1 MIRELIKDKRVLFV
15 TTKNLDYIRNAQEIS
30 IVERCAAKSRIIG
43 FAPQLVLPFWRGK
56 FRRYL
61 VVIDFFIF
69 LYDTFAGV
77 KLMHR
82 IDEKRIKCAYADR
95 FLVLYFGTWQGLM
108 SA

>member
-69 LYDTFAGV
+69 LYDTFAG
-77 KLMHR
+77 
-82 IDEKRIKCAYADR
+82 DR
-95 FLVLYFGTWQGLM
+95 
-108 SA
+108 

>member
-43 FAPQLVLPFWRGK
+43 FTDKSYAKRLVKVYWGLLREKKRDYDVIFIGFAPQLVLPFWRGK

-69 LYDTFAGV
+69 LYDTFAG
-77 KLMHR
+77 
-82 IDEKRIKCAYADR
+82 DR
-95 FLVLYFGTWQGLM
+95 
-108 SA
+108 